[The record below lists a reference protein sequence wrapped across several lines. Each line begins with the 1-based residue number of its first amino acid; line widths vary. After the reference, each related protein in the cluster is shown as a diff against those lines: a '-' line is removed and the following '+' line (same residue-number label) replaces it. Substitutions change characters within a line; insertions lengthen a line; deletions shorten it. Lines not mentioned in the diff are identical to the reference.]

1 MRVLLLLL
9 LSLPLAAQDTTG
21 VGGLLGTVTTAQ
33 GQPAPQVK
41 VCLVD
46 SSRCTTSDDRGL
58 FRFPDLRPGD
68 YQLDITAP
76 GQPPI
81 RSSVVTVR
89 AGLEGKVEV
98 TLAAAGAL
106 QQTLTVTE
114 SVFVAPEEIK
124 SSSYVIQTEELFKAA
139 GARQDVS
146 RYVQLLPGV
155 AIGAN
160 DFRNDIIV
168 RGGSP
173 LENLFI
179 VDNIEI
185 PNINAFANFASA
197 GGTTSILDA
206 QLIRDVTFLTGGQP
220 APFINRTSS
229 VLQVAQTEGARD
241 RLRGRI
247 TAGDPGIGGIVEG
260 PLNKGKGSWIVS
272 ARRSYLDLFTKD
284 IGIGG
289 VPVLYTYNAKVLY
302 DLTPRDRIWAVSISG
317 SDDIRLGLREE
328 KERKATFDEEELNNL
343 DIRYGGWRS
352 ANGFNWQRLY
362 GARGVGLLGITHSE
376 ARVDQ
381 SVRDLIRNGIPPPTA
396 NIPNLIAASPT
407 VFRENSRE
415 GETTIKYDYTGYV
428 PLLDK
433 LQAGGSFKLFRVNY
447 NAASPF
453 GTDSPYTTIRD
464 VNPFDI
470 RQQFSARQ
478 SSAYVQSSRN
488 LNNRWNLTWGGRVDN
503 YQFIARTRFS
513 PRAGLSYRINDK
525 LSWRASF
532 GTYFQQP
539 QFLFLAAF
547 PQNRFLTPFRAQ
559 HVVTGFTYIP
569 SASLRFTVE
578 TYMKEY
584 KDYPVSTQFP
594 SLSLASV
601 GDTFQIRDIL
611 FPLTSAG
618 RGRASGVEL
627 FAEKKWGAKWFGNAN
642 LSISRARQA
651 GLDGVLRPSTYDFP
665 VIFNSVGGY
674 RLNKR
679 WEFSART
686 TVTSGRPYTPFNT
699 TLSTQQRRGIF
710 DLTRV
715 NDLRVPA
722 YVRIDVRVDRTF
734 TFRDKPL
741 LVFLGAQNVINR
753 ENISG
758 YQWARRANR
767 PVANEQLGLFPIIG
781 LNWIF

>member
-1 MRVLLLLL
+1 MRLFFLLLC
-9 LSLPLAAQDTTG
+9 SLPLVAQDTTG
-21 VGGLLGTVTTAQ
+21 VGGLIGTVTDAK
-33 GQPAPQVK
+33 GQPAPQTK
-41 VCLVD
+41 VCIVD
-46 SSRCTTSDDRGL
+46 SSRCTTSDERGL

-81 RSSVVTVR
+81 RSSVVSVR

-98 TLAAAGAL
+98 TLAAAGAV
-106 QQTLTVTE
+106 QQTMTVTE

-124 SSSYVIQTEELFKAA
+124 SSSYVIQTEELFKVA

-155 AIGAN
+155 ALGAN

-241 RLRGRI
+241 KFRGRV
-247 TAGDPGIGGIVEG
+247 TVGDPGIGGIVEG
-260 PLNKGKGSWIVS
+260 PINKGKGSWIVS

-302 DLTPRDRIWAVSISG
+302 DLTPRDRIWGVSISG
-317 SDDIRLGLREE
+317 SDDIRLGARELT
-328 KERKATFDEEELNNL
+328 ERPDNFDEEEVNNL

-362 GARGVGLLGITHSE
+362 GSRGVGLLGFSHSE

-396 NIPNLIAASPT
+396 NIADLIAGSPLIYG
-407 VFRENSRE
+407 EKSSE
-415 GETTIKYDYTGYV
+415 GETTLKYDYTGYI
-428 PLLDK
+428 PMLDK
-433 LQAGGSFKLFRVNY
+433 LQLGGSFKLFRVNY
-447 NAASPF
+447 NSRAPF
-453 GTDSPYTTIRD
+453 GSDSPYSTVRD
-464 VNPFDI
+464 INPFDI
-470 RQQFSARQ
+470 RQSFNARQ
-478 SSAYVQSSRN
+478 SSAYLQSSRN
-488 LNNRWNLTWGGRVDN
+488 LNSRWNLTWGGRVDN
-503 YQFIARTRFS
+503 YQFIGQTRFS
-513 PRAGLSYRINDK
+513 PRAGLSYRITDK

-532 GTYFQQP
+532 GTYYQQP

-547 PQNRFLTPFRAQ
+547 PQNRDLTPFRSQ
-559 HVVTGFTYIP
+559 HYVTGFTYIP
-569 SASLRFTVE
+569 NASLRFTVE
-578 TYMKEY
+578 AYQKDY

-594 SLSLASV
+594 ALSLASV
-601 GDTFQIRDIL
+601 GDTFQIRDTL
-611 FPLTSAG
+611 FPLTAAG
-618 RGRASGVEL
+618 RGRSRGIEF
-627 FAEKKWGAKWFGNAN
+627 FAEKKWGARWFGNAN
-642 LSISRARQA
+642 VSISRATQA
-651 GLDGVLRPSTYDFP
+651 GLDGIQRPSTYDFP

-674 RLNKR
+674 RLNKK

-686 TVTSGRPYTPFNT
+686 TVTSGRPYTPFDT
-699 TLSTQQRRGIF
+699 VLSTQQRRGIF

-758 YQWARRANR
+758 FQWARRANR

>member
-1 MRVLLLLL
+1 MRFFLICSLA
-9 LSLPLAAQDTTG
+9 LPLAAQDTTG
-21 VGGLLGTVTTAQ
+21 VGGLLGSVTNSQ

-41 VCLVD
+41 VCVVD
-46 SSRCTTSDDRGL
+46 STRCTTSDDRGL
-58 FRFPDLRPGD
+58 FRFPDLRAGD
-68 YQLDITAP
+68 YQLDITAA
-76 GQPPI
+76 GQAAI
-81 RSSVVTVR
+81 RSSVVSVR

-98 TLAAAGAL
+98 VLPAL
-106 QQTLTVTE
+106 GTVQQSLTVTE

-124 SSSYVIQTEELFKAA
+124 SSSYVIQSEELFKAA
-139 GARQDVS
+139 GSRQDVS

-155 AIGAN
+155 ALGAN

-220 APFINRTSS
+220 APFINRASS
-229 VLQVAQTEGARD
+229 VLQVAQVEGARD
-241 RLRGRI
+241 KFRGRI
-247 TAGDPGIGGIVEG
+247 TVGDPGIGGIIEG
-260 PLNKGKGSWIVS
+260 PINKGKGSWILS

-289 VPVLYTYNAKVLY
+289 VPILYTYNAKVLY
-302 DLTPRDRIWAVSISG
+302 DLSPRDRVWGVSISG
-317 SDDIRLGLREE
+317 SDDIRLGLRQDT
-328 KERKATFDEEELNNL
+328 KRDAKFAEEELNNL
-343 DIRYGGWRS
+343 DIRYGGWRT
-352 ANGFNWQRLY
+352 ANGFNWQRTY
-362 GARGVGLLGITHSE
+362 GARGVGLLGISHSE

-381 SVRDLIRNGIPPPTA
+381 TVRDLIRNGIPPATV
-396 NIPNLIAASPT
+396 NVDELIARSPT
-407 VFRENSRE
+407 VFREKSRE
-415 GETTIKYDYTGYV
+415 GETTIKYDFTGYV
-428 PLLDK
+428 PGLEK
-433 LQAGGSFKLFRVNY
+433 LQAGGSFKMFRVNY

-453 GTDSPYTTIRD
+453 GSESPYSRVRD
-464 VNPFDI
+464 VNPFDV
-470 RQQFSARQ
+470 RQDFSARQ
-478 SSAYVQSSRN
+478 SSAYVQSTKN
-488 LNNRWNLTWGGRVDN
+488 LTKRLNLTWGGRIDN
-503 YQFIARTRFS
+503 YQFISRTRFS
-513 PRAGLSYRINDK
+513 PRAGLSYRITDK

-547 PQNRFLTPFRAQ
+547 PQNRNLTPFQSQ
-559 HVVTGFTYIP
+559 HYVTGFTYIP

-578 TYMKEY
+578 AYQKDY

-594 SLSLASV
+594 TLSLASV
-601 GDTFQIRDIL
+601 GDTFQVRDIL

-618 RGRASGVEL
+618 RGRARGVEF
-627 FAEKKWGAKWFGNAN
+627 FAEKKWGSRWFGNAN
-642 LSISRARQA
+642 LSLSRSRQA
-651 GLDGVLRPSTYDFP
+651 GLDGVQRPSTYDFP

-674 RLNKR
+674 RLNKK

-686 TVTSGRPYTPFNT
+686 TVTSGRPYTPFDT
-699 TLSTQQRRGIF
+699 PLSTQQRRGIF
-710 DLTRV
+710 DLTQV
-715 NDLRVPA
+715 NSLRVPA
-722 YVRIDVRVDRTF
+722 YIRIDVRVDRTF

-753 ENISG
+753 TNLSG
-758 YQWARRANR
+758 YQWARQANR
-767 PVANEQLGLFPIIG
+767 PIGNEQIGLFPIIG

>member
-1 MRVLLLLL
+1 MYFFVLSL
-9 LSLPLAAQDTTG
+9 LSLSLLAQDTTG
-21 VGGLLGTVTTAQ
+21 VGGLTGTVTSAD
-33 GQPAPQVK
+33 GKPAAGVK
-41 VCLVD
+41 VCLAESVRCVD
-46 SSRCTTSDDRGL
+46 SDERGH

-68 YQLDITAP
+68 YQLEITAP

-81 RSSVVTVR
+81 RSSVVSVR
-89 AGLEGKVEV
+89 AGLDGTVEV
-98 TLAAAGAL
+98 TLSAATAL
-106 QQTLTVTE
+106 QQTLTVSE

-124 SSSYVIQTEELFKAA
+124 SSSYVIQSEELFKAA
-139 GARQDVS
+139 GARQDIS

-155 AIGAN
+155 VTGAN

-229 VLQVAQTEGARD
+229 VLQVAQTEGSRD
-241 RLRGRI
+241 RFRGRV
-247 TAGDPGIGGIVEG
+247 TMDDPGIGGIVEG
-260 PLNKGKGSWIVS
+260 PINKGKGSWIVS

-302 DLTPRDRIWAVSISG
+302 DLTPRDRIWAASISG
-317 SDDIRLGLREE
+317 SDDIRLGLR
-328 KERKATFDEEELNNL
+328 DETKRDAKFETEELNNL

-352 ANGFNWQRLY
+352 ANGLNWQRLY
-362 GARGVGLLGITHSE
+362 GSRGVGLLGVTHSE

-381 SVRDLIRNGIPPPTA
+381 SVRDLIRRGIPPATA
-396 NIPNLIAASPT
+396 KADDIIAASPV
-407 VFRENSRE
+407 VFREKSRE
-415 GETTIKYDYTGYV
+415 GETTLKYDFTGYL
-428 PLLDK
+428 PMLDK
-433 LQAGGSFKLFRVNY
+433 LQAGGSFKIFQVNY
-447 NAASPF
+447 NSAAPF
-453 GTDSPYTTIRD
+453 GSDSPYSTVRD

-470 RQQFSARQ
+470 RQSFSARQ
-478 SSAYVQSSRN
+478 SSAYFQSSRN
-488 LNNRWNLTWGGRVDN
+488 LGSRWNLTWGGRIDN
-503 YQFIARTRFS
+503 YQYIARSRFS
-513 PRAGLSYRINDK
+513 PRVGLSFRITDK

-547 PQNRFLTPFRAQ
+547 PQNRNLTPFRAE
-559 HVVTGFTYIP
+559 HYVTGFTYIP
-569 SASLRFTVE
+569 SATLRFTVE
-578 TYMKEY
+578 AYLKQY

-594 SLSLASV
+594 ALSLASI
-601 GDTFQIRDIL
+601 GDTFQIREIL

-618 RGRASGVEL
+618 RGRARGIEFFV
-627 FAEKKWGAKWFGNAN
+627 EKKWGARWFGNAN
-642 LSISRARQA
+642 LSLSQARQG
-651 GLDGVLRPSTYDFP
+651 GLDGILRPSTYDFP
-665 VIFNSVGGY
+665 VIFNSLGGY
-674 RLNKR
+674 RFNKK
-679 WEFSART
+679 WEVSART
-686 TVTSGRPYTPFNT
+686 TITSGRPYTPFNT
-699 TLSTQQRRGIF
+699 ALSTQQRRGIF
-710 DLTRV
+710 DLARV
-715 NDLRVPA
+715 NDLRAPA
-722 YVRIDVRVDRTF
+722 YIRIDVRVDRTF
-734 TFRDKPL
+734 MMRDKPL

-753 ENISG
+753 TNVSG
-758 YQWARRANR
+758 FEWARRANQ
-767 PVANEQLGLFPIIG
+767 PVANEQLGLFPMIG

>member
-1 MRVLLLLL
+1 MRFLPFLLCPLLL
-9 LSLPLAAQDTTG
+9 AQDTTG
-21 VGGLLGTVTTAQ
+21 VGGLTGTVTSAD
-33 GQPAPQVK
+33 GKPASQVK
-41 VCLVD
+41 VCVVD
-46 SSRCTTSDDRGL
+46 SPRCVTSDDRGQ

-76 GQPPI
+76 GQPSI
-81 RSSVVTVR
+81 RSSAVSVR
-89 AGLEGKVEV
+89 AGLDGTVEV
-98 TLAAAGAL
+98 SLSAATAV

-124 SSSYVIQTEELFKAA
+124 SSSYVIQSEELFKSA
-139 GARQDVS
+139 GARQDIS

-155 AIGAN
+155 VTGAN

-229 VLQVAQTEGARD
+229 VLQVAQTEGSRD
-241 RLRGRI
+241 RFRGRV
-247 TAGDPGIGGIVEG
+247 TVGDPGIGGIVEG
-260 PLNKGKGSWIVS
+260 PINKGKGSWIVS

-302 DLTPRDRIWAVSISG
+302 DLTPRDRIWAASISG
-317 SDDIRLGLREE
+317 SDDIRLGLRDDVKRDAKFE
-328 KERKATFDEEELNNL
+328 TEELNNL

-352 ANGFNWQRLY
+352 ANGLNWQRLY
-362 GARGVGLLGITHSE
+362 GARGVGLLGVTHSE

-381 SVRDLIRNGIPPPTA
+381 SVRDLLRRGIPSATA
-396 NIPNLIAASPT
+396 KADDIIAASPV
-407 VFRENSRE
+407 VFREKSRE
-415 GETTIKYDYTGYV
+415 GETTLKYDFTGYL
-428 PLLDK
+428 PMLDK
-433 LQAGGSFKLFRVNY
+433 LQAGGSFKIFQVNY
-447 NAASPF
+447 NSAAPF
-453 GTDSPYTTIRD
+453 GSDSPYSAVRD

-470 RQQFSARQ
+470 RQSFSARQ
-478 SSAYVQSSRN
+478 SSAYLQSSRN
-488 LNNRWNLTWGGRVDN
+488 LGSRWNLTWGGRIDN
-503 YQFIARTRFS
+503 YQYIARSRFS
-513 PRAGLSYRINDK
+513 PRVGLSFRITDK

-547 PQNRFLTPFRAQ
+547 PQNRNLTPFRAE
-559 HVVTGFTYIP
+559 HYVTGFTYIP
-569 SASLRFTVE
+569 TATLRFTVE
-578 TYMKEY
+578 AYLKQY

-594 SLSLASV
+594 ALSLASI
-601 GDTFQIRDIL
+601 GDTFQIREIL

-618 RGRASGVEL
+618 RGRARGIEFFV
-627 FAEKKWGAKWFGNAN
+627 EKKWGARWFGNAN
-642 LSISRARQA
+642 LSLSQARQG
-651 GLDGVLRPSTYDFP
+651 GLDGILRPSTFDFP
-665 VIFNSVGGY
+665 VIFNSLGGY
-674 RLNKR
+674 RFNKK
-679 WEFSART
+679 WEVSART
-686 TVTSGRPYTPFNT
+686 TITSGRPYTPFNT
-699 TLSTQQRRGIF
+699 ALSTQQRRGIF
-710 DLTRV
+710 DLARV

-722 YVRIDVRVDRTF
+722 YIRIDLRVDRTF
-734 TFRDKPL
+734 MVRDKPL

-753 ENISG
+753 TNVSG
-758 YQWARRANR
+758 FEWARRANQ
-767 PVANEQLGLFPIIG
+767 PVANEQLGLFPVIG
-781 LNWIF
+781 LNWFF

>member
-1 MRVLLLLL
+1 MRIFFLLL

-21 VGGLLGTVTTAQ
+21 VGGLLGTVTDSK
-33 GQPAPQVK
+33 GQPAPQTK
-41 VCLVD
+41 VCIVD
-46 SSRCTTSDDRGL
+46 SSRCTTSDERGL

-81 RSSVVTVR
+81 RSSVVNVR

-98 TLAAAGAL
+98 SLSAADAL
-106 QQTLTVTE
+106 QQTMTVSE

-124 SSSYVIQTEELFKAA
+124 SSSYVIQTEELFKVA

-241 RLRGRI
+241 KFRGRL
-247 TAGDPGIGGIVEG
+247 TVGDPGIGGIVEG
-260 PLNKGKGSWIVS
+260 PIKKGKGSWILS

-317 SDDIRLGLREE
+317 SDDIRLGARNETE
-328 KERKATFDEEELNNL
+328 PKDDFEEEELNNL

-362 GARGVGLLGITHSE
+362 GSRGVGLLGVTHSE
-376 ARVDQ
+376 ARVEQ

-396 NIPNLIAASPT
+396 NVDDLIAGSPLI
-407 VFRENSRE
+407 FREKSRE
-415 GETTIKYDYTGYV
+415 GETTLKYDYTGYI
-428 PLLDK
+428 PMLDK
-433 LQAGGSFKLFRVNY
+433 LQLGGSFKFFRVNY
-447 NAASPF
+447 NSAAPF
-453 GTDSPYTTIRD
+453 GSDSPYSIVRD

-470 RQQFSARQ
+470 RQDFSARQ
-478 SSAYVQSSRN
+478 SSAYFQSSRN
-488 LNNRWNLTWGGRVDN
+488 LTSRWNLTWGGRVDN
-503 YQFIARTRFS
+503 YQFIGRTRFS
-513 PRAGLSYRINDK
+513 PRAGLSYRITDK

-532 GTYFQQP
+532 GTYYQQP

-547 PQNRFLTPFRAQ
+547 PQNRDLTPFRSQ
-559 HVVTGFTYIP
+559 HYVSGFTYIP
-569 SASLRFTVE
+569 NASLRFTVE
-578 TYMKEY
+578 AYQKDY

-594 SLSLASV
+594 ALSLASV
-601 GDTFQIRDIL
+601 GDTFQISEIL

-618 RGRASGVEL
+618 RGRARGIEF

-642 LSISRARQA
+642 LSISRARQG
-651 GLDGVLRPSTYDFP
+651 GLDGILRPSTYDFP

-674 RLNKR
+674 RLNKK

-686 TVTSGRPYTPFNT
+686 TVTSGRPYTPFDT
-699 TLSTQQRRGIF
+699 TLSTEQRRGIF

-722 YVRIDVRVDRTF
+722 YIRIDVRVDRTF

>member
-1 MRVLLLLL
+1 MRLFFLLLC
-9 LSLPLAAQDTTG
+9 SLPLVAQDTTG
-21 VGGLLGTVTTAQ
+21 VGGLIGTVTDAK
-33 GQPAPQVK
+33 GQPAPQTK
-41 VCLVD
+41 VCIVD
-46 SSRCTTSDDRGL
+46 SSRCTTSDERGL

-81 RSSVVTVR
+81 RSSVVSVR

-98 TLAAAGAL
+98 TLAAAGAV
-106 QQTLTVTE
+106 QQTMTVTE

-124 SSSYVIQTEELFKAA
+124 SSSYVIQAEELFKVA

-155 AIGAN
+155 ALGAN

-241 RLRGRI
+241 KFRGRV
-247 TAGDPGIGGIVEG
+247 TVGDPGIGGIVEG
-260 PLNKGKGSWIVS
+260 PINKGKGSWIVS

-289 VPVLYTYNAKVLY
+289 VPILYTYNAKVLY
-302 DLTPRDRIWAVSISG
+302 DLTPRDRIWGVSISG
-317 SDDIRLGLREE
+317 SDDIRLGARELT
-328 KERKATFDEEELNNL
+328 ERPDNFDEEEVNNL

-362 GARGVGLLGITHSE
+362 GSRGVGLLGFSHSE

-396 NIPNLIAASPT
+396 NIADLIAGSPLIYG
-407 VFRENSRE
+407 EKSSE
-415 GETTIKYDYTGYV
+415 GETTLKYDYTGYV
-428 PLLDK
+428 PMLDK
-433 LQAGGSFKLFRVNY
+433 LQLGGSFKLFRVNY
-447 NAASPF
+447 NSRAPF
-453 GTDSPYTTIRD
+453 GSDSPYSTVRD
-464 VNPFDI
+464 INPFDI
-470 RQQFSARQ
+470 RQSFNARQ
-478 SSAYVQSSRN
+478 SSAYLQSSRN
-488 LNNRWNLTWGGRVDN
+488 LNSRWNLTWGGRVDN
-503 YQFIARTRFS
+503 YQFIGQTRFS
-513 PRAGLSYRINDK
+513 PRAGLSYRITDK

-532 GTYFQQP
+532 GTYYQQP

-547 PQNRFLTPFRAQ
+547 PQNRDLTPFRSQ
-559 HVVTGFTYIP
+559 HYVTGFTYIP
-569 SASLRFTVE
+569 NASLRFTVE
-578 TYMKEY
+578 AYQKDY

-594 SLSLASV
+594 ALSLASV
-601 GDTFQIRDIL
+601 GDTFQIRDTL
-611 FPLTSAG
+611 FPLTAAG
-618 RGRASGVEL
+618 RGRSRGIEF
-627 FAEKKWGAKWFGNAN
+627 FAEKKWGARWFGNAN
-642 LSISRARQA
+642 VSISRATQA
-651 GLDGVLRPSTYDFP
+651 GLDGIQRPSTYDFP

-674 RLNKR
+674 RLNKK

-686 TVTSGRPYTPFNT
+686 TVTSGRPFTPFDT
-699 TLSTQQRRGIF
+699 VLSTQQRRGIF

-758 YQWARRANR
+758 FQWARRANR